1 MFRGLA
7 VTQFG
12 HVERVRDTSRNHQQ
26 RLVDKIHSFAR
37 VECHKIYQTAFGVL
51 ECRIGVRVALQV
63 ILVSVTVKVEGEFCG
78 LFRCHSAHVADI
90 FGFPFPLLSD
100 VRHRHRQELL
110 NFVYLRIE
118 KTITAHQSR
127 VEHTQRGYRLKR
139 LSVCAAFN
147 V

>member
-1 MFRGLA
+1 MCVAPGIKNNSLSDVPVLA

-51 ECRIGVRVALQV
+51 ECRIGVRVALKI

-78 LFRCHSAHVADI
+78 MLGVIPLMSPIYSGSPVSAS
-90 FGFPFPLLSD
+90 F
-100 VRHRHRQELL
+100 
-110 NFVYLRIE
+110 
-118 KTITAHQSR
+118 
-127 VEHTQRGYRLKR
+127 
-139 LSVCAAFN
+139 
-147 V
+147 